1 MNNLLEVENLVV
13 HFDTDGGLV
22 EVLDDVN
29 FTMHAGEILG
39 LVGESGSGKSVSATA
54 ILGMIRPPGRI
65 LAGSIRFESIDLL
78 RLSLDEMRG
87 YRGRR
92 IAMIPQSYRT
102 ALNPVISA
110 GRQISRLLEIHE
122 GCSRAAAYRRA
133 IELLDLVG
141 AADPARLMKHYP
153 HQLSGGMCQRVMI
166 AMALA
171 TSPRLLIAD
180 EPTTG
185 LDVTIAARILDL
197 LRDLSKRTGA
207 AILLITHDLGVV
219 AQTCQRVAIMH
230 AGQLVETAPVRE
242 LFRTPAHPYT
252 CALVRSIPRID
263 IEVRLDPVPG
273 AVPSLRHPPTGCRY
287 QNRCP
292 HAMEICRHDKPR
304 QVVVGQDHEVACFA
318 FGEKPAPPPCCGRVV
333 CED

>member
-1 MNNLLEVENLVV
+1 
-13 HFDTDGGLV
+13 
-22 EVLDDVN
+22 
-29 FTMHAGEILG
+29 
-39 LVGESGSGKSVSATA
+39 
-54 ILGMIRPPGRI
+54 
-65 LAGSIRFESIDLL
+65 
-78 RLSLDEMRG
+78 MR

-110 GRQISRLLEIHE
+110 GRQISRLLELHE
-122 GCSRAAAYRRA
+122 GCSRAAAQRRA
-133 IELLDLVG
+133 LELLDLVG
-141 AADPARLMKHYP
+141 VSDPARRMQQYP

-185 LDVTIAARILDL
+185 LDVSTAARILDL
-197 LRDLSKRTGA
+197 LGDLSKKTCT

-219 AQTCQRVAIMH
+219 AQTCQRVAVMH

-252 CALVRSIPRID
+252 YALVSAIPRID
-263 IEVRLDPVPG
+263 VEMRLDPVPG
-273 AVPSLRHPPTGCRY
+273 VVPSLRHPPA
-287 QNRCP
+287 RC
-292 HAMEICRHDKPR
+292 
-304 QVVVGQDHEVACFA
+304 
-318 FGEKPAPPPCCGRVV
+318 
-333 CED
+333 

>member
-1 MNNLLEVENLVV
+1 MSKLLEVENLVV

-22 EVLDDVN
+22 KVLDGINVAI
-29 FTMHAGEILG
+29 HAGEILG

-54 ILGMIRPPGRI
+54 ILGMIRRPGRI
-65 LAGSIRFESIDLL
+65 LAGSIRFEGVDLL
-78 RLSLDEMRG
+78 RLSQREMRR

-110 GRQISRLLEIHE
+110 GRQISRLLEVHE
-122 GCSRAAAYRRA
+122 GFSRVAAYRRA
-133 IELLDLVG
+133 LELLDLVG
-141 AADPARLMKHYP
+141 TADPARLMKQYP

-185 LDVTIAARILDL
+185 LDVTIAARILEL
-197 LRDLSKRTGA
+197 LRDLSKKMSA

-219 AQTCQRVAIMH
+219 AQTCQRVAVMH

-242 LFRTPAHPYT
+242 LFRSPVHPYT
-252 CALVRSIPRID
+252 RALISAIPRID
-263 IEVRLDPVPG
+263 IEMRLDPVPG
-273 AVPSLRHPPTGCRY
+273 VVPSLRHPPTGCRY

-292 HAMEICRHDKPR
+292 YAMERCRRIKPR
-304 QVVVGQDHEVACFA
+304 QVAVGQNHEVACFA
-318 FGEKPAPPPCCGRVV
+318 FGEHGDAAT
-333 CED
+333 

>member
-1 MNNLLEVENLVV
+1 MSKLLEVENLVV

-29 FTMHAGEILG
+29 FTMDAGEIVG

-54 ILGMIRPPGRI
+54 ILGMIRRPGRI
-65 LAGSIRFESIDLL
+65 LAGSIRFEGVDLL
-78 RLSLDEMRG
+78 HLSEDEMRR

-102 ALNPVISA
+102 ALNPVISV
-110 GRQISRLLEIHE
+110 GRQISRLLEIHK
-122 GCSRAAAYRRA
+122 GCSRVAARRRTV
-133 IELLDLVG
+133 ELLDLVG
-141 AADPARLMKHYP
+141 VADPQRRMQQYP
-153 HQLSGGMCQRVMI
+153 HHLSGGMCQRVMI

-171 TSPRLLIAD
+171 TSPQLLIAD

-185 LDVTIAARILDL
+185 LDVLISARILDL

-219 AQTCQRVAIMH
+219 AQTCQRVAVMH

-242 LFRTPAHPYT
+242 LFRSPAHPYT
-252 CALVRSIPRID
+252 RALVRSIPRID
-263 IEVRLDPVPG
+263 IDVKLEPVPG
-273 AVPSLRHPPTGCRY
+273 TVPSLRHPPTGCRY
-287 QNRCP
+287 QDRCP
-292 HAMEICRHDKPR
+292 HAMEICRRNRPR
-304 QVVVGQDHEVACFA
+304 QVAVGQDHAVACFA
-318 FGEKPAPPPCCGRVV
+318 SGEYRDAAA
-333 CED
+333 